1 MAEKINFKEQIL
13 KLLHKIYRE
22 DEYTNALLNPIENKF
37 NDVLQAI
44 EEAKNTLFF
53 NSLNE
58 EGCKWYEALLDLIP
72 TEKQTLE
79 DRQAQIQAKWQS
91 NLHSDIYLIQQV
103 CDAWKNGEVEADFI
117 NGKLQITFVGSYG
130 VPEDLDGLI
139 EAVKNVK
146 PAHLAYYIIFKYL
159 LIRDIHEVK
168 TIEEMEKLG
177 YIRRKVTMKTGE
189 TKDFLSDLLPV
200 ISMGVQSGQAVTI
213 IAYKEPDFTQ
223 EITDW
228 ETLQEK
234 VIVNATFIQECFNRL
249 SVDFTG

>member
-91 NLHSDIYLIQQV
+91 NLHSDIHLIQQV

-146 PAHLAYYIIFKYL
+146 PAHLAYHIIFKYL
-159 LIRDIHEVK
+159 LIRDVHEVK
-168 TIEEMEKLG
+168 TIEEMEKL
-177 YIRRKVTMKTGE
+177 
-189 TKDFLSDLLPV
+189 
-200 ISMGVQSGQAVTI
+200 TI
-213 IAYKEPDFTQ
+213 NMFMFNEKE
-223 EITDW
+223 
-228 ETLQEK
+228 
-234 VIVNATFIQECFNRL
+234 
-249 SVDFTG
+249 